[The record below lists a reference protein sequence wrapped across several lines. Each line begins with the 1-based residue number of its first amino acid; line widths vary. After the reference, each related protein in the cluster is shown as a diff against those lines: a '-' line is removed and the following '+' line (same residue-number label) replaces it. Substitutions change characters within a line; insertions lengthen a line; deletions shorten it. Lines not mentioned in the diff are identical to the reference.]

1 LGRQLYFDNRLSA
14 DRTVSCSSCHHPDEG
29 YGKHTQFGV
38 GIQGQMG
45 GRNSPVNY
53 NRILSGAQI
62 LGRPRRL
69 AGSSGVGPIAN
80 RLKWDTRTMLAW
92 NA

>member
-1 LGRQLYFDNRLSA
+1 
-14 DRTVSCSSCHHPDEG
+14 
-29 YGKHTQFGV
+29 
-38 GIQGQMG
+38 MG

-53 NRILSGAQI
+53 NRILSGAQFWD
-62 LGRPRRL
+62 GR
-69 AGSSGVGPIAN
+69 AGSLEAQAVGPIAN